1 MRIYDV
7 IEKKKTGKALTREE
21 IRFFVGGYS
30 KGDIPDYQAAA
41 LCMAIWFNGMTDEET
56 SELTF
61 AVRDS
66 GDKVRFSNVKG
77 VRVDKHSTGGVGD
90 KTSLAVMPIVAA
102 LGVKVAKMS
111 GRGLGHTGGTVDKLE
126 SIKGFNC
133 SLGVDE
139 FQKTVNERGIA
150 IIGQSGQLAPADK
163 KLYALR
169 DVTATVDSIPL
180 IASSIMGKKLA
191 LDDDCI
197 VLDVK
202 TGSGSFMKSRKKAC
216 ELARVMVNIGKNDGR
231 KMLALVTDMDQPLG
245 RAVGNSLEVI
255 EAINTLKGNGPADFT
270 KLCVELSANM
280 LALAGFGDYKDCRK
294 KVLSVIKDGSALK
307 KFRDMVEGQG
317 GDPSWIDDTSYFP
330 KAKFSHDILS
340 DEDGYIHSVNAEE
353 YGIACLILGAGR
365 NKKED
370 EIDPS
375 AGMLINKK
383 RGDYVK
389 KGEVIA
395 TLYSSVVSD
404 FSVAEKRVKGATFFS
419 AEKPKTRP
427 LIIQKIY

>member
-1 MRIYDV
+1 
-7 IEKKKTGKALTREE
+7 
-21 IRFFVGGYS
+21 
-30 KGDIPDYQAAA
+30 
-41 LCMAIWFNGMTDEET
+41 
-56 SELTF
+56 
-61 AVRDS
+61 
-66 GDKVRFSNVKG
+66 
-77 VRVDKHSTGGVGD
+77 
-90 KTSLAVMPIVAA
+90 
-102 LGVKVAKMS
+102 
-111 GRGLGHTGGTVDKLE
+111 
-126 SIKGFNC
+126 
-133 SLGVDE
+133 
-139 FQKTVNERGIA
+139 
-150 IIGQSGQLAPADK
+150 
-163 KLYALR
+163 
-169 DVTATVDSIPL
+169 
-180 IASSIMGKKLA
+180 MGKKLA

-255 EAINTLKGNGPADFT
+255 EAINTLKGNGAADFT

-317 GDPSWIDDTSYFP
+317 GDPSWIDDTSNFP

-404 FSVAEKRVKGATFFS
+404 FSVAEKRVKDATFFS
-419 AEKPKTRP
+419 EEKPKNRP

>member
-404 FSVAEKRVKGATFFS
+404 FSVAEKRVKDATFFS

>member
-1 MRIYDV
+1 MRIYDI
-7 IEKKKTGKALTREE
+7 IEKKKTGKELTREE
-21 IRFFVGGYS
+21 IRFFVEGYS
-30 KGDIPDYQAAA
+30 CGDIPDYQAAA

-56 SELTF
+56 AELTF

-66 GDKVRFSNVKG
+66 GDKVRFSDVKG

-231 KMLALVTDMDQPLG
+231 KMLAMVTDMDQPLG

-255 EAINTLKGNGPADFT
+255 EAINTLKGKGPADFT

-294 KVLSVIKDGSALK
+294 KVLNVIKDGSALK

-317 GDPSWIDDTSYFP
+317 GDPSWIDDTSNFP

-404 FSVAEKRVKGATFFS
+404 FSVAEKRVKDATFFS

>member
-1 MRIYDV
+1 MRIYDI
-7 IEKKKTGKALTREE
+7 IEKKKTGKELTREE
-21 IRFFVGGYS
+21 IRFFVEGYS
-30 KGDIPDYQAAA
+30 GGDIPDYQAAA

-56 SELTF
+56 AELTF

-66 GDKVRFSNVKG
+66 GDKVRFSDVKG

-231 KMLALVTDMDQPLG
+231 KMLAMVTDMDQPLG

-255 EAINTLKGNGPADFT
+255 EAINTLKGKGPDDFT

-280 LALAGFGDYKDCRK
+280 LVLAGFGEYGDCRK
-294 KVLSVIKDGSALK
+294 MVLKVIKDGSALK

-317 GDPSWIDDTSYFP
+317 GDPLWIDDTSKFP
-330 KAKFSHDILS
+330 KAEFSYDVIS
-340 DEDGYIHSVNAEE
+340 DEEGYIHSVNAEE

-370 EIDPS
+370 KIDPS

-389 KGEVIA
+389 KGEVIV

-404 FSVAEKRVKGATFFS
+404 FSAAEERVKKATFFS
-419 AEKPKTRP
+419 AEKPKKRP
-427 LIIQKIY
+427 LILQKIY

>member
-1 MRIYDV
+1 
-7 IEKKKTGKALTREE
+7 
-21 IRFFVGGYS
+21 
-30 KGDIPDYQAAA
+30 
-41 LCMAIWFNGMTDEET
+41 
-56 SELTF
+56 
-61 AVRDS
+61 
-66 GDKVRFSNVKG
+66 
-77 VRVDKHSTGGVGD
+77 
-90 KTSLAVMPIVAA
+90 MPIVAA

-133 SLGVDE
+133 SLEINE

-255 EAINTLKGNGPADFT
+255 EAIDTLKGNGPADFT

>member
-1 MRIYDV
+1 MRIYDI
-7 IEKKKTGKALTREE
+7 IEKKKTGKELTREE
-21 IRFFVGGYS
+21 IRFFVEGYS
-30 KGDIPDYQAAA
+30 CGDIPDYQAAA

-56 SELTF
+56 AELTF

-66 GDKVRFSNVKG
+66 GDKVKFSGVKG

-133 SLGVDE
+133 SLEINE

-317 GDPSWIDDTSYFP
+317 GDPSWIDDTSNFP

-404 FSVAEKRVKGATFFS
+404 FSVAEKRVKDATFFS